1 MLAWCWHM
9 GRGRREGV
17 GNLTVRN
24 LDDWVI
30 EGLKAEAKANE
41 RSLEGEVR
49 HVLAQRVGRRKRI
62 VDFRE
67 RTRQI
72 AAMTADTPQTDSV
85 TLLRED
91 RDR

>member
-1 MLAWCWHM
+1 M
-9 GRGRREGV
+9 

-24 LDDWVI
+24 LDDRVI
-30 EGLKAEAKANE
+30 EGLKAAAKANE

-49 HVLAQRVGRRKRI
+49 HVLTRQVDHHKRLA
-62 VDFRE
+62 DFRE

-72 AAMTADTPQTDSV
+72 VARTADMPHTDSV

>member
-1 MLAWCWHM
+1 M
-9 GRGRREGV
+9 

-30 EGLKAEAKANE
+30 EGLKAEATTNE

-49 HVLAQRVGRRKRI
+49 HVLTQRVGRRKRI
-62 VDFRE
+62 ADFRE

-72 AAMTADTPQTDSV
+72 AAMTADTPQTDSL

>member
-1 MLAWCWHM
+1 MCR
-9 GRGRREGV
+9 GRGEGV

-41 RSLEGEVR
+41 RSLEGEIR
-49 HVLAQRVGRRKRI
+49 HVLTQRVGRRKRI
-62 VDFRE
+62 ADFRE

>member
-1 MLAWCWHM
+1 M
-9 GRGRREGV
+9 

-24 LDDWVI
+24 LDDWVM
-30 EGLKAEAKANE
+30 EGLRAEAKANE

-49 HVLAQRVGRRKRI
+49 HVLTQRVSRRKSI
-62 VDFRE
+62 ADFRE

>member
-1 MLAWCWHM
+1 M
-9 GRGRREGV
+9 
-17 GNLTVRN
+17 GNLTIRN
-24 LDDWVI
+24 LDDRVI
-30 EGLKAEAKANE
+30 EGLKAEAKTNE

-49 HVLAQRVGRRKRI
+49 HVLTQRVGRRKRI
-62 VDFRE
+62 ADFRE

-72 AAMTADTPQTDSV
+72 AAMTADTPQTDSL

>member
-1 MLAWCWHM
+1 M
-9 GRGRREGV
+9 

-30 EGLKAEAKANE
+30 EGLKAEAKTNE

-49 HVLAQRVGRRKRI
+49 HVLTQRVGRRKRI
-62 VDFRE
+62 SDFRE

-72 AAMTADTPQTDSV
+72 AAMTADTPQPDSL